1 MFEHFFPSWWR
12 CWKVTGPLGGGDL
25 LGDSR
30 ALLVAFDG
38 YSLALLAVWGPL
50 SECRCNVVG
59 QLLVLSFTPSLQ

>member
-1 MFEHFFPSWWR
+1 M
-12 CWKVTGPLGGGDL
+12 GPLGGGDL

-59 QLLVLSFTPSLQ
+59 QLLVLSSTPSLQ